1 VWHVDGYMKLA
12 QFGVEVYAAIDGYS
26 RYILWIYVGISTRTA
41 VSVLAQFLDTLA
53 DLSYQPEIIRSD
65 LGSETS
71 LIGDAQWALRQVFNP
86 EAAHGDCFWLGRST
100 DNQRIEAWW
109 AQLSKSCTF
118 LYYHYFRELQEQ
130 GKLSCTL
137 SAAGANP
144 L

>member
-1 VWHVDGYMKLA
+1 MKLA

-118 LYYHYFRELQEQ
+118 LYYQYFRELQEQ
-130 GKLSCTL
+130 GKLSCPL